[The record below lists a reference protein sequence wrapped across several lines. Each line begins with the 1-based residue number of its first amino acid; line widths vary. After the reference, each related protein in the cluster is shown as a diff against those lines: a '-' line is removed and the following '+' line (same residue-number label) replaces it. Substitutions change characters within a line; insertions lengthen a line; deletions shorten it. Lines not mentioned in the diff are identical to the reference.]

1 MLETDG
7 LISSANRECG
17 GEPMNHIVLV
27 INQKISIAQVCGLK
41 QHTESQRGQIKTNHT
56 WTDNDEIC

>member
-7 LISSANRECG
+7 LISSANREYG

-27 INQKISIAQVCGLK
+27 INQKISIAEVCSLK
-41 QHTESQRGQIKTNHT
+41 
-56 WTDNDEIC
+56 